1 MIGPRQN
8 SGLRDY
14 RLSTFCELHGKDL
27 AKFKELFG
35 YKGRFQRM
43 YCLLEILPEFSHE
56 QILRWWYKQRFRNK
70 DNKALAIIGSILVR
84 QYVYII
90 CISPFKTTTKPCPFS
105 PVFFCLSKAPYWSWS
120 NPLSSGIV
128 SASPGLMPFPLRWR
142 SGFLRWFQL
151 WLYCEWFRNPV
162 NSPVEG
168 WGTLSLSFT
177 NRFFFAPSQ
186 RGCIF
191 GNF

>member
-27 AKFKELFG
+27 TKFKELFG

-56 QILRWWYKQRFRNK
+56 QILRWWYKQRFRKK

-105 PVFFCLSKAPYWSWS
+105 SVFFACPKNRIEADQIRFQVVSCRHLLGWCHFHLGGGVVFWGG
-120 NPLSSGIV
+120 SSFGYIV
-128 SASPGLMPFPLRWR
+128 NGSEIR
-142 SGFLRWFQL
+142 
-151 WLYCEWFRNPV
+151 
-162 NSPVEG
+162 
-168 WGTLSLSFT
+168 
-177 NRFFFAPSQ
+177 
-186 RGCIF
+186 
-191 GNF
+191 